1 MQPFATYD
9 SYDITNDSPDSQSF
23 QTRKKHDAILFVF
36 NFPHLGIGNP
46 RSGRLRSRRQGEVRS
61 LFLKKSNIHNLFS
74 FYRMKKCFQQGSP
87 MANMK
92 KADDEQKCAIVNQ
105 LSQCFKEMPD
115 CETEIKGFVRSL
127 SSVSYFR
134 I

>member
-1 MQPFATYD
+1 
-9 SYDITNDSPDSQSF
+9 
-23 QTRKKHDAILFVF
+23 
-36 NFPHLGIGNP
+36 
-46 RSGRLRSRRQGEVRS
+46 
-61 LFLKKSNIHNLFS
+61 
-74 FYRMKKCFQQGSP
+74 